1 MIAGYG
7 REHERG
13 FAARRPVPM
22 RRRWFRYYRH
32 PLGVA
37 SKPSGNVVI
46 IPIPTSH
53 GLALVPIDEEK
64 RRRRRSSP
72 LQPGKKGISFVP
84 SPYDFLSTRFKDSD
98 SNRDISF
105 PKIVY
110 TLWLDGIIAERIAIR
125 SWCFLLR
132 YFGDPRSIE
141 GKLWHNCTG
150 TGTISM
156 NGID

>member
-32 PLGVA
+32 PPGVA

-72 LQPGKKGISFVP
+72 LQPGKKGDLVRSFP
-84 SPYDFLSTRFKDSD
+84 LRLSFDPFQGLGFESRYFLSQNSIYPLSRW
-98 SNRDISF
+98 NH
-105 PKIVY
+105 
-110 TLWLDGIIAERIAIR
+110 L
-125 SWCFLLR
+125 CFLLR